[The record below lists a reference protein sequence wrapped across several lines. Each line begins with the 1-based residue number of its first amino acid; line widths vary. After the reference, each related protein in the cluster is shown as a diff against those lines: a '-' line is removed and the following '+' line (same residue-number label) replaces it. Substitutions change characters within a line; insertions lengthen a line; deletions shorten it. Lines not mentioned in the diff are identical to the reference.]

1 MVILNKK
8 QINKMVS
15 MNEAIEAMKTA
26 FIQLS
31 NGEAII
37 PTRLSTDIPKKNATS
52 LVMPAYSLE
61 SPYYTVKIVSVNY
74 SNPQKG
80 LPLLHS
86 SVQVFDASKGNMVA
100 TLDGESVTAIR
111 TGAVTGLATGMLA
124 KKDAKVGA
132 VFGTGV
138 QAKSQVEA
146 ILAVRNLE
154 KILVFS
160 RTKKSAEL
168 FCNVIYDTFSIKASI
183 GNKDLLKEADVICT
197 ATPSKKSLFDHE
209 DLSPGVHI
217 NAIGSFKPYMQ
228 EIPVETVINSKVIV
242 DRIESCRVEA
252 GDLIIPVEQ
261 GKWSFDMVYGELG
274 QLISG
279 EVSGKDPD
287 GEITLFKSVGNAIQD
302 LALANIIMKKINNDR
317 SKKT

>member
-8 QINKMVS
+8 QINKMVA

-26 FIQLS
+26 FVQLS

-37 PTRLSTDIPKKNATS
+37 PTRLSTDVPKKNATS

-86 SVQVFDASKGNMVA
+86 SVQVFDVSKGNMVA

-111 TGAVTGLATGMLA
+111 TGAVSGLATGMLA

-146 ILAVRNLE
+146 ILVAKNLE

-168 FCNVIYDTFSIKASI
+168 FCNLIHDTFSIKASI
-183 GNKDLLKEADVICT
+183 GNKELLKEADVICT
-197 ATPSKKSLFDHE
+197 ATPSKKPLFDHG
-209 DLSPGVHI
+209 DLSLGVHI
-217 NAIGSFKPYMQ
+217 NAIGSFKPHMQ
-228 EIPVETVINSKVIV
+228 EIPIETVINSKVIV
-242 DRIESCRVEA
+242 DNREACEVET
-252 GDLIIPVEQ
+252 GDLIIPVEEK
-261 GKWSFDMVYGELG
+261 KWSFNLVHGELG
-274 QLISG
+274 QVILGEISRRD
-279 EVSGKDPD
+279 SDD
-287 GEITLFKSVGNAIQD
+287 EITLFKSVGNAVQD
-302 LALANIIMKKINNDR
+302 LALANMIMKKINHDR
-317 SKKT
+317 S

>member
-8 QINKMVS
+8 QINKMVA

-26 FIQLS
+26 FVQLS
-31 NGEAII
+31 NGEALI
-37 PTRLSTDIPKKNATS
+37 PTRLSTDVPDKNATS
-52 LVMPAYSLE
+52 LVMPAYSLD
-61 SPYYTVKIVSVNY
+61 SPYYIVKVVSVNY

-86 SVQVFDASKGNMVA
+86 SVQVFDASKGNIVA

-111 TGAVTGLATGMLA
+111 TGAVSGLATGMLA

-146 ILAVRNLE
+146 ILAARNLE

-160 RTKKSAEL
+160 RTKESAES
-168 FCNVIYDTFSIKASI
+168 FCNVIYDTFSVKTSI
-183 GNKDLLKEADVICT
+183 GNKDSLKEADVICT
-197 ATPSKKSLFDHE
+197 ATPSKKPLFDHG
-209 DLSPGVHI
+209 DLSLGVHI
-217 NAIGSFKPYMQ
+217 NAIGSFKSSMQ

-242 DRIESCRVEA
+242 DKIESCKMEA
-252 GDLIIPVEQ
+252 GDLIIPVEE
-261 GKWSFDMVYGELG
+261 GKWSFDMVHGELG
-274 QLISG
+274 QVILG
-279 EVSGKDPD
+279 EVSGRNPD

-302 LALANIIMKKINNDR
+302 LALANMIMKKINHDR
-317 SKKT
+317 S

>member
-1 MVILNKK
+1 MIILNKK
-8 QINKMVS
+8 QINKIVS
-15 MNEAIEAMKTA
+15 MNEAIKAMKTA
-26 FIQLS
+26 FVQLS

-37 PTRLSTDIPKKNATS
+37 PTRLSTDIPKNNATS
-52 LVMPAYSLE
+52 LVMPAYSLK

-86 SVQVFDASKGNMVA
+86 TVQVFDASKGNMVA

-111 TGAVTGLATGMLA
+111 TGAVSGLATGMLA

-146 ILAVRNLE
+146 ILTVRNLE

-183 GNKDLLKEADVICT
+183 GNKDLLKDADVICT
-197 ATPSKKSLFDHE
+197 ATPSEKPLFDHG
-209 DLSPGVHI
+209 DLSLGVHI
-217 NAIGSFKPYMQ
+217 NAIGSFKPHMQ
-228 EIPVETVINSKVIV
+228 EIPIETVVNSKLIV

-252 GDLIIPVEQ
+252 GDLIIPVDN
-261 GKWSFDMVYGELG
+261 GKWSFDSIHGELG

-279 EVSGKDPD
+279 EVSGRNPD
-287 GEITLFKSVGNAIQD
+287 AGITLFKSVGNAIQD

-317 SKKT
+317 S

>member
-8 QINKMVS
+8 QIYKMVA

-26 FIQLS
+26 FVQLS

-37 PTRLSTDIPKKNATS
+37 PTRLSTDVPDKNATS
-52 LVMPAYSLE
+52 LVMPAYSLD
-61 SPYYTVKIVSVNY
+61 SPYYTVKVVSVNY

-86 SVQVFDASKGNMVA
+86 SVQVFDASKGNIVA

-111 TGAVTGLATGMLA
+111 TGAVSGLATGMLA

-146 ILAVRNLE
+146 ILAVKNLE

-160 RTKKSAEL
+160 RTKESAKL
-168 FCNVIYDTFSIKASI
+168 FCNLIYDTFGIKAST
-183 GNKDLLKEADVICT
+183 GNKDSLKEADVICT
-197 ATPSKKSLFDHE
+197 ATPSKKPLFDHG
-209 DLSPGVHI
+209 DLNPGVHI
-217 NAIGSFKPYMQ
+217 NAIGSFKPHMQ

-242 DRIESCRVEA
+242 DKRETCTVEA
-252 GDLIIPVEQ
+252 GDLIIPVEE
-261 GKWSFDMVYGELG
+261 GIWSFDLVHGELG
-274 QLISG
+274 QVISG
-279 EVSGKDPD
+279 EVSGRDSED
-287 GEITLFKSVGNAIQD
+287 EITLFKSVGNAIQD
-302 LALANIIMKKINNDR
+302 LALANMIMKKINHDR
-317 SKKT
+317 S

>member
-8 QINKMVS
+8 QINKIVA

-26 FIQLS
+26 FVQLS
-31 NGEAII
+31 NGEALI
-37 PTRLSTDIPKKNATS
+37 PTRLSTDVPDKNATS
-52 LVMPAYSLE
+52 LVMPAYSLD
-61 SPYYTVKIVSVNY
+61 SPYYTVKVVSVNY

-86 SVQVFDASKGNMVA
+86 SVQVFDASKGNIVA

-111 TGAVTGLATGMLA
+111 TGAVSGLATGMLA

-146 ILAVRNLE
+146 ILAVKNLE

-160 RTKKSAEL
+160 RTKESAKL
-168 FCNVIYDTFSIKASI
+168 FCNLIYDTFGIKAST
-183 GNKDLLKEADVICT
+183 GNTDSLKEADVICT
-197 ATPSKKSLFDHE
+197 ATPSKKPLFDHG
-209 DLSPGVHI
+209 DLNPGVHI
-217 NAIGSFKPYMQ
+217 NAIGSFKPHMQ

-242 DRIESCRVEA
+242 DKRETCTVEA
-252 GDLIIPVEQ
+252 GDLIIPVEE
-261 GKWSFDMVYGELG
+261 GIWSFDLVHGELG
-274 QLISG
+274 QVISG
-279 EVSGKDPD
+279 EVSGRDSED
-287 GEITLFKSVGNAIQD
+287 EITLFKSVGNAIQD
-302 LALANIIMKKINNDR
+302 LALANMIMKKINHDR
-317 SKKT
+317 S

>member
-74 SNPQKG
+74 ANPQKG

-100 TLDGESVTAIR
+100 TLDGESITAIR
-111 TGAVTGLATGMLA
+111 TGAASGLATGMLA
-124 KKDAKVGA
+124 KKDSKVGA

-146 ILAVRNLE
+146 ILNARNLE

-183 GNKDLLKEADVICT
+183 GNKDLLKETDVICT

-261 GKWSFDMVYGELG
+261 GKWSFDMVHGELG

-279 EVSGKDPD
+279 EVSGRDPD

-317 SKKT
+317 G

>member
-8 QINKMVS
+8 QINKIVA

-26 FIQLS
+26 FVQLS

-37 PTRLSTDIPKKNATS
+37 PTRLSTDVPDKNATS
-52 LVMPAYSLE
+52 LVMPAYSLD
-61 SPYYTVKIVSVNY
+61 SPYYTVKVVSVNY

-111 TGAVTGLATGMLA
+111 TGAVSGLATGMLA

-146 ILAVRNLE
+146 ILVARNLE
-154 KILVFS
+154 KILVF
-160 RTKKSAEL
+160 
-168 FCNVIYDTFSIKASI
+168 IYDAFGIKAST
-183 GNKDLLKEADVICT
+183 GNKDSLKEADVICT
-197 ATPSKKSLFDHE
+197 AIPSKKPLFDHG
-209 DLSPGVHI
+209 DLNLGVHI
-217 NAIGSFKPYMQ
+217 NAIGSFKPHMQ

-242 DRIESCRVEA
+242 DKIESCTVEA
-252 GDLIIPVEQ
+252 GDLIIPIEE
-261 GKWSFDMVYGELG
+261 GKWSFDLVHGELG
-274 QLISG
+274 QVILG
-279 EVSGKDPD
+279 EVSGRDSD
-287 GEITLFKSVGNAIQD
+287 NEITLFKSVGNAIQD

-317 SKKT
+317 S

>member
-8 QINKMVS
+8 QINKIVA

-26 FIQLS
+26 FVQLS
-31 NGEAII
+31 NGEAIV
-37 PTRLSTDIPKKNATS
+37 PTRLNMDVPDKNATS
-52 LVMPAYSLE
+52 LVMPAYSLD
-61 SPYYTVKIVSVNY
+61 SPYYTVKVVSVNY

-86 SVQVFDASKGNMVA
+86 SVQVFDASKGNIVA

-111 TGAVTGLATGMLA
+111 TGAVSGLATGMLA

-146 ILAVRNLE
+146 ILAVKNLE

-160 RTKKSAEL
+160 RNKESAEL
-168 FCNVIYDTFSIKASI
+168 FCNLINDTFGIKAST
-183 GNKDLLKEADVICT
+183 GNKDSLKEADVICT
-197 ATPSKKSLFDHE
+197 ATPSKKPLFDHG
-209 DLSPGVHI
+209 DLSLGVHI
-217 NAIGSFKPYMQ
+217 NAIGSFKPHMQ

-242 DRIESCRVEA
+242 DKIESCTVEA
-252 GDLIIPVEQ
+252 GDLIIPVEK
-261 GKWSFDMVYGELG
+261 GKWSFDLVHGELG
-274 QLISG
+274 QVILG
-279 EVSGKDPD
+279 EVSGRDSD
-287 GEITLFKSVGNAIQD
+287 NEITLFKSVGNAIQD
-302 LALANIIMKKINNDR
+302 LVLANIIMKKINHDR
-317 SKKT
+317 S

>member
-8 QINKMVS
+8 QINNMVS

-26 FIQLS
+26 FVQLS

-37 PTRLSTDIPKKNATS
+37 PTRLNMDVPDKNATS
-52 LVMPAYSLE
+52 LVMPAYLLE

-74 SNPQKG
+74 SNPHKG

-86 SVQVFDASKGNMVA
+86 SVQVFDASIGNMVA
-100 TLDGESVTAIR
+100 TLDGVSVTAIR
-111 TGAVTGLATGMLA
+111 TGAVSGLATGLLS

-146 ILAVRNLE
+146 ILAARNLE

-261 GKWSFDMVYGELG
+261 GKWSFDMVHGELG

>member
-8 QINKMVS
+8 QINKIVA

-26 FIQLS
+26 FVQLS
-31 NGEAII
+31 NGEALI
-37 PTRLSTDIPKKNATS
+37 PTRLSTDVPDKNAIS
-52 LVMPAYSLE
+52 LVMPAYSLD
-61 SPYYTVKIVSVNY
+61 SPYYTVKVVSVNY

-86 SVQVFDASKGNMVA
+86 SVQVFDASKGNIVA

-111 TGAVTGLATGMLA
+111 TGAVSGLATGMLA

-146 ILAVRNLE
+146 ILAMKNLE

-160 RTKKSAEL
+160 RTKESAKL
-168 FCNVIYDTFSIKASI
+168 FCNLIYDTFGIKAST
-183 GNKDLLKEADVICT
+183 GNTDSLKEADVICT
-197 ATPSKKSLFDHE
+197 ATPSKKPLFDHG
-209 DLSPGVHI
+209 DLNPGVHI
-217 NAIGSFKPYMQ
+217 NAIGSFKPHMQ

-242 DRIESCRVEA
+242 DKKETCTVEA
-252 GDLIIPVEQ
+252 GDLIIPVEE
-261 GKWSFDMVYGELG
+261 GIWSFDLVHGELG
-274 QLISG
+274 QVISG
-279 EVSGKDPD
+279 EVSGRDSED
-287 GEITLFKSVGNAIQD
+287 EITLFKSVGNAIQD
-302 LALANIIMKKINNDR
+302 LALANMIMKKINHDR
-317 SKKT
+317 S

>member
-8 QINKMVS
+8 QINKIVA

-26 FIQLS
+26 FVQLS

-37 PTRLSTDIPKKNATS
+37 PTRLSTDVPDKNATS
-52 LVMPAYSLE
+52 LVMPAYSLD
-61 SPYYTVKIVSVNY
+61 SPYYTVKVVSVNY

-111 TGAVTGLATGMLA
+111 TGAASGLATGMLA

-146 ILAVRNLE
+146 ILAVKNLE

-160 RTKKSAEL
+160 RNKESAEL
-168 FCNVIYDTFSIKASI
+168 FCNLINDTFGIKAST
-183 GNKDLLKEADVICT
+183 GNKDSLKEADVICT
-197 ATPSKKSLFDHE
+197 ATPSKKPLFDHG
-209 DLSPGVHI
+209 DLSLGVHI
-217 NAIGSFKPYMQ
+217 NAIGSFKPHMQ

-242 DRIESCRVEA
+242 DKRETCTVEA
-252 GDLIIPVEQ
+252 GDLIIPVEE
-261 GKWSFDMVYGELG
+261 GIWSFDLVHGELG
-274 QLISG
+274 QVISG
-279 EVSGKDPD
+279 EVSGRDSED
-287 GEITLFKSVGNAIQD
+287 EITLFKSVGNAIQD
-302 LALANIIMKKINNDR
+302 LALANMIMKKINHDR
-317 SKKT
+317 S

>member
-8 QINKMVS
+8 QINKMVA
-15 MNEAIEAMKTA
+15 MNEAIKAMKTA
-26 FIQLS
+26 FVQLS

-37 PTRLSTDIPKKNATS
+37 PTRLSTDVPGKNATS
-52 LVMPAYSLE
+52 LVMPAYLLE

-86 SVQVFDASKGNMVA
+86 SVQVFDVSKGNMVA

-111 TGAVTGLATGMLA
+111 TGAVSGLATGMLA

-146 ILAVRNLE
+146 ILVAKNLE

-168 FCNVIYDTFSIKASI
+168 FCNLIHDTFSIKASI
-183 GNKDLLKEADVICT
+183 GNEDSLKEADVICT
-197 ATPSKKSLFDHE
+197 ATPSKKPLFDHG
-209 DLSPGVHI
+209 DLSLGVHI

-228 EIPVETVINSKVIV
+228 EIPVKTVINSKVIV
-242 DRIESCRVEA
+242 DKIESCTVEA
-252 GDLIIPVEQ
+252 GDLIIPVEK
-261 GKWSFDMVYGELG
+261 GKWSFDLVHGELG
-274 QLISG
+274 QVISG
-279 EVSGKDPD
+279 EVSGRDSED
-287 GEITLFKSVGNAIQD
+287 EITLFKSAGNAIQD
-302 LALANIIMKKINNDR
+302 LALANVIMKKINNDR
-317 SKKT
+317 S

>member
-8 QINKMVS
+8 KINKIVA

-26 FIQLS
+26 FVQLS

-37 PTRLSTDIPKKNATS
+37 PTRLSMDVPDKNATS
-52 LVMPAYSLE
+52 LVMPAYSLD
-61 SPYYTVKIVSVNY
+61 SPYYTVKVVSVNY

-111 TGAVTGLATGMLA
+111 TGAASGLATDILA

-146 ILAVRNLE
+146 ILVAKNLE

-168 FCNVIYDTFSIKASI
+168 FCNLIHDTFRIKASI
-183 GNKDLLKEADVICT
+183 GNKELLKEADVICT
-197 ATPSKKSLFDHE
+197 ATPSKKPLFDHG
-209 DLSPGVHI
+209 DLSLGVHI
-217 NAIGSFKPYMQ
+217 NAIGSFKPHMQ

-242 DRIESCRVEA
+242 DKIESCTVEA
-252 GDLIIPVEQ
+252 GDLIIPVEK
-261 GKWSFDMVYGELG
+261 GKWSFDLVHGELG
-274 QLISG
+274 QVILG
-279 EVSGKDPD
+279 EVSGRDSED
-287 GEITLFKSVGNAIQD
+287 EITLFKSVGNAIQD
-302 LALANIIMKKINNDR
+302 LVLANIIMKKINHDR
-317 SKKT
+317 S

>member
-1 MVILNKK
+1 MIILNKK
-8 QINKMVS
+8 QINKIVS
-15 MNEAIEAMKTA
+15 MNEAIKAMKTA
-26 FIQLS
+26 FVQLS

-37 PTRLSTDIPKKNATS
+37 PTRLSTDIPKNNATS
-52 LVMPAYSLE
+52 LVMPAYSLK

-111 TGAVTGLATGMLA
+111 TGAVSGLATDILA

-138 QAKSQVEA
+138 QAKSQVKA
-146 ILAVRNLE
+146 ILAARNLE

-160 RTKKSAEL
+160 RTKESAEI
-168 FCNVIYDTFSIKASI
+168 FCDVIYDTFSIKASI
-183 GNKDLLKEADVICT
+183 GNKDLLKDADVICT
-197 ATPSKKSLFDHE
+197 ATPSEKPLFDHG
-209 DLSPGVHI
+209 DLSLGSHI
-217 NAIGSFKPYMQ
+217 NAIGSFKPHMQ
-228 EIPVETVINSKVIV
+228 EIPVETVVNSKVIV

-252 GDLIIPVEQ
+252 GDLIIPVDD
-261 GKWSFDMVYGELG
+261 GKWSFDLIHGELG
-274 QLISG
+274 QLILGEISG
-279 EVSGKDPD
+279 RDPHGK
-287 GEITLFKSVGNAIQD
+287 ITLFKSVGNAIQD
-302 LALANIIMKKINNDR
+302 LALATIIMKKINNDR
-317 SKKT
+317 S

>member
-1 MVILNKK
+1 
-8 QINKMVS
+8 

-26 FIQLS
+26 FVQLI

-37 PTRLSTDIPKKNATS
+37 PIRLSTDVPKKNATS
-52 LVMPAYSLE
+52 LVMPAYSLK

-111 TGAVTGLATGMLA
+111 TGAVSGLATGMLA
-124 KKDAKVGA
+124 KKDAKIGA

-146 ILAVRNLE
+146 ILAARNLE

-183 GNKDLLKEADVICT
+183 GDKDSLKEADVICT
-197 ATPSKKSLFDHE
+197 ATPSKKPLFDHG
-209 DLSPGVHI
+209 DLSMGVHI

-228 EIPVETVINSKVIV
+228 EIPVETIINSKVIV
-242 DRIESCRVEA
+242 DKIESCKVEA
-252 GDLIIPVEQ
+252 GDLIIPIKE
-261 GKWSFDMVYGELG
+261 GKWSFDMVHGELG
-274 QLISG
+274 QVILG
-279 EVSGKDPD
+279 EVSGRDSD

-302 LALANIIMKKINNDR
+302 LALANIIMKKMNNDR
-317 SKKT
+317 S

>member
-1 MVILNKK
+1 MVA
-8 QINKMVS
+8 

-26 FIQLS
+26 FVQLN

-37 PTRLSTDIPKKNATS
+37 PTRLSTDVPKKNATS
-52 LVMPAYSLE
+52 LVMPAYSLK

-111 TGAVTGLATGMLA
+111 TGAVSGLATGMLA

-146 ILAVRNLE
+146 ILAARNLE

-183 GNKDLLKEADVICT
+183 GDKDSLKEADVICT
-197 ATPSKKSLFDHE
+197 ATPSKKPLFDHG
-209 DLSPGVHI
+209 DLSMGVHI

-228 EIPVETVINSKVIV
+228 EIPVETIINSKVIV
-242 DRIESCRVEA
+242 DKIESCKVEA
-252 GDLIIPVEQ
+252 GDLIIPLEE
-261 GKWSFDMVYGELG
+261 GKWSFDMVHGELG
-274 QLISG
+274 QVISG
-279 EVSGKDPD
+279 EVSGRDLD

-302 LALANIIMKKINNDR
+302 LALANIIMKKMNNDR
-317 SKKT
+317 S

>member
-1 MVILNKK
+1 MIILNKK
-8 QINKMVS
+8 QIYKMVA

-26 FIQLS
+26 FVQLI

-37 PTRLSTDIPKKNATS
+37 PIRLSTDVPKKNATS
-52 LVMPAYSLE
+52 LVMPAYSLK

-111 TGAVTGLATGMLA
+111 TGAVSGLATGMLA

-146 ILAVRNLE
+146 ILAARNLE

-183 GNKDLLKEADVICT
+183 GDKDSLKEADVICT
-197 ATPSKKSLFDHE
+197 ATPSKKPLFDHG
-209 DLSPGVHI
+209 DLSMGVHI

-228 EIPVETVINSKVIV
+228 EIPVETIINSKVIV
-242 DRIESCRVEA
+242 DKIESCKVEA
-252 GDLIIPVEQ
+252 GDLIIPLEE
-261 GKWSFDMVYGELG
+261 GKWSFDMVHGEL
-274 QLISG
+274 
-279 EVSGKDPD
+279 
-287 GEITLFKSVGNAIQD
+287 
-302 LALANIIMKKINNDR
+302 
-317 SKKT
+317 

>member
-1 MVILNKK
+1 
-8 QINKMVS
+8 
-15 MNEAIEAMKTA
+15 MNEAIKAMKTA
-26 FIQLS
+26 FVQLS

-37 PTRLSTDIPKKNATS
+37 PTRLSTDIPKNNATS
-52 LVMPAYSLE
+52 LVMPAYSLK

-86 SVQVFDASKGNMVA
+86 TVQVFDASKGNMVA

-111 TGAVTGLATGMLA
+111 TGAVSGLATDILA

-138 QAKSQVEA
+138 QAKSQVKA
-146 ILAVRNLE
+146 ILAARNLE

-160 RTKKSAEL
+160 RTKESAEI
-168 FCNVIYDTFSIKASI
+168 FCDVIYDTFSIKASI
-183 GNKDLLKEADVICT
+183 GNKDLLKDADVICT
-197 ATPSKKSLFDHE
+197 ATPSEKPLFDHG
-209 DLSPGVHI
+209 DLSLGSHI
-217 NAIGSFKPYMQ
+217 NAIGSFKPHMQ
-228 EIPVETVINSKVIV
+228 EIPVETVVNSKVIV

-252 GDLIIPVEQ
+252 GDLIIPVDD
-261 GKWSFDMVYGELG
+261 GKWSFDLIHGELG
-274 QLISG
+274 QLILGEISG
-279 EVSGKDPD
+279 RDPD

>member
-1 MVILNKK
+1 
-8 QINKMVS
+8 

-26 FIQLS
+26 FVQLI

-37 PTRLSTDIPKKNATS
+37 PIRLSTDVPKKNATS
-52 LVMPAYSLE
+52 LVMPAYSLK

-111 TGAVTGLATGMLA
+111 TGAVSGLATGMLA
-124 KKDAKVGA
+124 KKDAKIGA

-146 ILAVRNLE
+146 ILAARNLE

-183 GNKDLLKEADVICT
+183 GDKDSLKEADVICT
-197 ATPSKKSLFDHE
+197 ATPSKKPLFDHG
-209 DLSPGVHI
+209 DLSMGVHI

-228 EIPVETVINSKVIV
+228 EIPVETIINSKVIV
-242 DRIESCRVEA
+242 DKIESCKVEA
-252 GDLIIPVEQ
+252 GDLIIPLEE
-261 GKWSFDMVYGELG
+261 GKWSFDMVHGELG
-274 QLISG
+274 QVISG
-279 EVSGKDPD
+279 EVSGRDLD

-317 SKKT
+317 S